1 MALSPMMTQYLEVKS
16 RYEDA
21 ILFFRLG
28 DFYEMF
34 FDDAKIASKELELV
48 LTGRQCGTEE
58 RAPMCGVPY
67 HSADVYIG
75 KLVEKGYKVVICE
88 QTEDPATAKGI
99 VSRDVVRI
107 VTPGTVTDNKQLPE
121 GKNNYIASVYLSDKA
136 AGLCLADIST
146 GELRATALADGETA
160 LINELSIYLP
170 REVLINR
177 APSVGTQLHDF
188 LKTRLSA
195 VVNVMDAAV
204 YQPAAVAKT
213 LSATPSISYEA
224 FSANADLAASVG
236 ALIGYL
242 IETQKTDLFYL
253 KQPIVYES
261 GEFMEIDHNSRRNLE
276 LCEAMRSGEKKGTLL
291 WVLDKTKTAL
301 GARLLRKWLELPLK
315 NPNAIALRLDAV
327 EELYQNFMLREE
339 LGDLLKGVL
348 DIERIMTRVLYGSAG
363 GKELRAFSN
372 TVSILPELKRL
383 LSSCTSRALSALC
396 RELDTLEDI
405 CEVVT
410 KTIVEDPPFS
420 VREGGIIADGVNEE
434 LDRLRV
440 IMRDSKGFL
449 DEIERR
455 EKEATGIKNMKIG
468 YNRVFGYY
476 IEVSKSNIPDVPD
489 TYIRKQTLT
498 TGERYITPELK
509 ELEATILGATD
520 RASAIEYEIFKRV
533 TALISENVRRVQS
546 AAEAIATVD
555 VYRSLAEVAVKNGYV
570 RPEVDIGDVIDI
582 KEGRHPVVEQFSF
595 EGGFVPNDAHLDT
608 EYNRLVI
615 LTGPNMAGKSTYMR
629 QIALIAVMAQIGS
642 FVPAKEARIGIVD
655 KLFTRVGA
663 SDDLASGQSTF
674 MLEMTEVAYILK
686 HATPRSL
693 IIYDE
698 IGRGTSTFDG
708 MSIARAVAEYT
719 AGKRVG
725 ARTLFATHYH
735 ELCELGDKGD
745 GVVNYS
751 VIAKKKDKGVVF
763 LRKIVKGAAD
773 DSYGI
778 EVAQLAGVPSAVV
791 KRARE
796 VLAELEKGD
805 LPRKA
810 PARKEQVEPDN
821 VTIDDYMHSEVLNKL
836 KMADIESL
844 TPLEALIF
852 LSELKKMLG

>member
-1 MALSPMMTQYLEVKS
+1 MALSPMMKQYLEVKS
-16 RYEDA
+16 RHEDA

-34 FDDAKIASKELELV
+34 YDDAKIVSRELELV
-48 LTGRQCGTEE
+48 LTGKQCGEE
-58 RAPMCGVPY
+58 EKAPMCGVPY

-88 QTEDPATAKGI
+88 QTEDPATAKGL
-99 VSRDVVRI
+99 VARDVVRI
-107 VTPGTVTDNKQLPE
+107 VTPGTITDNKQLPE
-121 GKNNYIASVYLSDKA
+121 GKNNYIASIVFQKEG

-146 GELRATALADGETA
+146 GEMRATFLKDSEGA
-160 LINELSIYLP
+160 LINELSIYSP
-170 REVLINR
+170 REILLNTPAEGVV
-177 APSVGTQLHDF
+177 AEF
-188 LKTRLSA
+188 LKTRLRA
-195 VVNVMDAAV
+195 VTSVMPSELYEEAAV
-204 YQPAAVAKT
+204 SKCLARYLTQAAETYESPMTAAAVSV
-213 LSATPSISYEA
+213 LVSYI
-224 FSANADLAASVG
+224 AD
-236 ALIGYL
+236 
-242 IETQKTDLFYL
+242 TQKTDISYL
-253 KQPIVYES
+253 KKPIVYEI
-261 GEFMEIDHNSRRNLE
+261 GEFMEIDYSSRRNLE
-276 LCEAMRSGEKKGTLL
+276 ICETMRQREKRGTLL

-301 GARLLRKWLELPLK
+301 GARLLRKWLEMPLK
-315 NPNAIALRLDAV
+315 NPNRIVRRQDAV
-327 EELYQNFMLREE
+327 AEFVDDFMLREE
-339 LGDLLKGVL
+339 IGELFRGVL
-348 DIERIMTRVLYGSAG
+348 DVERIMTRILYGSAG

-372 TVSILPELKRL
+372 TISVLPKLKSLLANSKAKELITL
-383 LSSCTSRALSALC
+383 AS
-396 RELDTLEDI
+396 ELDTLEDI
-405 CEVVT
+405 NDVIM
-410 KTIVEDPPFS
+410 KTIVDDPPFS
-420 VREGGIIADGVNEE
+420 VREGGFIRDGVNAE
-434 LDRLRV
+434 LDRLRA
-440 IMRDSKGFL
+440 IMTDSKGYL

-476 IEVSKSNIPDVPD
+476 IEVSKSNLGDVPN

-498 TGERYITPELK
+498 GGERFITPELK
-509 ELEATILGATD
+509 ELESTILGASD
-520 RASAIEYEIFKRV
+520 KSYAIEYEIFKRV
-533 TALISENVRRVQS
+533 TTLISENVRRVQ
-546 AAEAIATVD
+546 AAADAIATVD
-555 VYRSLAEVAVKNGYV
+555 VYRSLAEVAAKNGYT

-582 KEGRHPVVEQFSF
+582 KEGRHPVVEEFCSS
-595 EGGFVPNDAHLDT
+595 GGFVPNDAYLDT
-608 EYNRLVI
+608 NSNRLVI

-629 QIALIAVMAQIGS
+629 QIALIAIMAQAGS
-642 FVPAKEARIGIVD
+642 FVPATEARIGIVD

-686 HATPRSL
+686 NATPRSL

-708 MSIARAVAEYT
+708 MSIAKAVAEYT
-719 AGKRVG
+719 ASKKIG

-735 ELCELGDKGD
+735 ELCELGDRGT
-745 GVVNYS
+745 GIVNYS

-805 LPRKA
+805 APRKA
-810 PARKEQVEPDN
+810 PVKQTTKPDN
-821 VTIDDYMHSEVLNKL
+821 MTIDDYIHGDVINKL
-836 KMADIESL
+836 KMADVESL

-852 LSELKKMLG
+852 LSEIKKMLG